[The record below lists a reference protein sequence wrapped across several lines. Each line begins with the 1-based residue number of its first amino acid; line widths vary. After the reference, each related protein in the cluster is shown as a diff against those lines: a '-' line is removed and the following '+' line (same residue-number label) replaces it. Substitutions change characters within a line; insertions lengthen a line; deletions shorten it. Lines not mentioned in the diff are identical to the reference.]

1 MGGVMHEPL
10 SVATLQ
16 QSLRGWAER
25 SPTHPFLKI
34 AQYIVDLAVSSAP
47 QHRQAALEE
56 AEVLLKILPQYE
68 TDALH
73 LDLAVIQ
80 HVVMLLTGEPALD
93 RIIIPVYDEGP
104 GRSWRHQER
113 YLPLKQERLPLHLVF
128 MDRGQEPDLRTYVWL
143 VHELVH
149 VILAR
154 HLHLFAE
161 GERLAARRVQ
171 QWTLAG
177 LASDD
182 PAGEQLAVD
191 FRRYWSPGHDQED
204 WPHEIAVDTICMHL
218 LGPAYAEALYRH
230 YGEDAANVPAYLI
243 EPSHI
248 PLELR
253 TQAMIRMGEHLGWGD
268 VMAPLRELQRA
279 WEQQWPEAARASR
292 YRALRDDGLIGGAQR
307 AALAFCEA
315 TKLQPLTPR
324 LLAAITE
331 KSGDA
336 ESLAGIELI
345 IAAWWVGRQV
355 SEDAY
360 RAWGARAVRSYADDA

>member
-1 MGGVMHEPL
+1 MHVPL

-16 QSLRGWAER
+16 QLLRGWAGC
-25 SPTHPFLKI
+25 SPTHPLLGL
-34 AQYIVDLAVSSAP
+34 AQYIVGLAASSAP

-56 AEVLLKILPQYE
+56 AEFLLKVLPPYE

-80 HVVMLLTGEPALD
+80 HVVTLLTGEPALD

-113 YLPLKQERLPLHLVF
+113 YLLLNQERLPVHLVF
-128 MDRGQEPDLRTYVWL
+128 MDRGQEPDLRAYVWL

-149 VILAR
+149 VVLAR

-161 GERLAARRVQ
+161 GGRLAAQRIQ

-182 PAGEQLAVD
+182 PAGEQLTVD

-204 WPHEIAVDTICMHL
+204 WPHEIAVDTICMQL
-218 LGPAYAEALYRH
+218 LGPAYAEALHRH
-230 YGEDAANVPAYLI
+230 YGDGAADVPAYLI

-268 VMAPLRELQRA
+268 VMQPLRELQSA
-279 WEQQWPEAARASR
+279 WERQWPKAAQASQ
-292 YRALRDDGLIGGAQR
+292 YRALRDDGLIEEAQR
-307 AALAFCEA
+307 AALSFCEVVG
-315 TKLQPLTPR
+315 LQPLTPR
-324 LLAAITE
+324 LLAAITG
-331 KSGDA
+331 KSGDV
-336 ESLAGIELI
+336 EDLAGLELI

-355 SEDAY
+355 PEDEY
-360 RAWGARAVRSYADDA
+360 RAWGARAVRSYADNA